1 MTRFSCPGVAMP
13 PAKAKAN
20 SPTAALRPPEEES
33 DAPSAPAATG
43 AGRRGRPP
51 SPPGEEAWGE
61 GGAGAMLRRL
71 PYAPPAWARG
81 LKAPGERYQL
91 GVRAGRS
98 SARKARGVC

>member
-1 MTRFSCPGVAMP
+1 
-13 PAKAKAN
+13 
-20 SPTAALRPPEEES
+20 
-33 DAPSAPAATG
+33 
-43 AGRRGRPP
+43 
-51 SPPGEEAWGE
+51 
-61 GGAGAMLRRL
+61 MLRRL